1 MKSISNNSGLISVI
15 NPPSITIRSLE
26 IWMDHSFRSMLVK
39 MCNPIEGLFMVF
51 GPSFYL
57 KPILSIEP
65 LVLFLSLLF
74 LVFYLFPYEVLHK
87 ERYDSK

>member
-1 MKSISNNSGLISVI
+1 
-15 NPPSITIRSLE
+15 
-26 IWMDHSFRSMLVK
+26 
-39 MCNPIEGLFMVF
+39 MVF